1 MTLNII
7 IRMDRADEKFRG
19 ENPERTQLDRIEA
32 ELHALREELRTM
44 AQTEQDQVTQ
54 LTSDVTALTDALT
67 GFETAVAAE
76 IANIKSQP
84 AAADPVVAQAL
95 TNIETLT
102 ARLKTDTAAATPA
115 PPAPAPAPAAAAPAD
130 GIQTITG

>member
-7 IRMDRADEKFRG
+7 IRIDPADEKFRG
-19 ENPERTQLDRIEA
+19 ENPDRTQLDRIEA
-32 ELHALREELRTM
+32 GLHQLREELRTM
-44 AQTEQDQVTQ
+44 AQTEQEQVTQ

-76 IANIKSQP
+76 IASIKAQP

-95 TNIETLT
+95 TNIESLT

-115 PPAPAPAPAAAAPAD
+115 PAPTPTPAPAAAET
-130 GIQTITG
+130 IQTITG